1 MKNLK
6 SFGFNTK
13 NNTYLIAEIGINHN
27 GNFDL
32 AKQLIQSASKAGAD
46 AVKFQTYIT
55 EKRVSKDSPI
65 YEILK
70 KCEFDFD
77 IFLKLK
83 SFAKKLNLDFF
94 STPFDI
100 DSIDYLE
107 SIKVPLYKIASF
119 DTVNKNLM
127 IGYLQRH

>member
-1 MKNLK
+1 MKK
-6 SFGFNTK
+6 
-13 NNTYLIAEIGINHN
+13 TYIIAEIGNTHE
-27 GNFDL
+27 GSVGL
-32 AKQLIQSASKAGAD
+32 AKKFIDVATSCGVD

-77 IFLKLK
+77 IFSKLK
-83 SFAKKLNLDFF
+83 SFAEKLNIDFF

-119 DTVNKNLM
+119 DTVNKNFLKR
-127 IGYLQRH
+127 ISSKDFPVCLE